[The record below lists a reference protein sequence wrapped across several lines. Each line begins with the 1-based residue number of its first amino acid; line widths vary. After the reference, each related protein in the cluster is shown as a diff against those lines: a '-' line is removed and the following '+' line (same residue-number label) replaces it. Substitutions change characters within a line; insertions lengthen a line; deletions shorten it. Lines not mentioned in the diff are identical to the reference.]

1 MPKPTPPSPMRPS
14 PTRLSPVL
22 LSRVV
27 ALTVAT
33 TMVCATLPPQAALA
47 QTDTSAVT
55 TPEQPPEALNPAQQV
70 DWVLTHHILPGFD
83 RLAAQSATLAEVAA
97 SHCTPDDPALRD
109 AFARAFDAWIA
120 ASHLRFGPTETDNR
134 AFALAF
140 WPDSRNK
147 IPGTLRRALTEA
159 TRDTL
164 TDADTFASQ
173 SVALRG
179 FYALEYLLFDAA
191 IQSEGTADQRC
202 ALVAAISADIA
213 RTTAAIRDD
222 WHNSYAVTLVSP
234 GPGNRYQS
242 EAEIRQEL
250 FKTLTTGFQVL
261 VDMRLGRPLGQF
273 DAPRPNRAEAR
284 RSARSQ
290 RHIVLT
296 LTAMEPLALALA
308 AGDPALMQDI
318 HAGFAKALTRASA
331 LDDPSLAGV
340 ADPARR
346 FRIEAVQQEVND
358 LRSLITTRLGPK
370 LGVTAG
376 FNSLDGD

>member
-1 MPKPTPPSPMRPS
+1 MPNPLSLSR
-14 PTRLSPVL
+14 TRLS
-22 LSRVV
+22 RVA

-33 TMVCATLPPQAALA
+33 AMICGTLPPQAALA
-47 QTDTSAVT
+47 QTDTTAVS
-55 TPEQPPEALNPAQQV
+55 TPNTPPQTLAPAHQL
-70 DWVLTHHILPGFD
+70 DWILTHHILPGFD
-83 RLAAQSATLAEVAA
+83 RLAQTSASLAEVAA
-97 SHCTPDDPALRD
+97 SHCTPDDPALRA
-109 AFARAFDAWIA
+109 AFTHAFDAWITV
-120 ASHLRFGPTETDNR
+120 SHLRFGPTETDNR

-147 IPGTLRRALTEA
+147 IPGTLRRAVTETPREELA
-159 TRDTL
+159 TPEV
-164 TDADTFASQ
+164 FASQ

-179 FYALEYLLFDAA
+179 FYALEYLLFDDA
-191 IQSEGTADQRC
+191 IQSEGNADQRC
-202 ALVAAISADIA
+202 ALVAAITTDIA
-213 RTTAAIRDD
+213 HTTAAIRDD

-273 DAPRPNRAEAR
+273 DAPRPNRTEAR

-290 RHIVLT
+290 RHIVLN

-308 AGDPALMQDI
+308 AGDPALMQEID
-318 HAGFAKALTRASA
+318 AGFAKALKRANA

-346 FRIEAVQQEVND
+346 FRIEALQQDIND

>member
-1 MPKPTPPSPMRPS
+1 MPNPLSLSR
-14 PTRLSPVL
+14 TRLS
-22 LSRVV
+22 RVA

-33 TMVCATLPPQAALA
+33 AMICGTLPPQAALA
-47 QTDTSAVT
+47 QTDTTAVSAPN
-55 TPEQPPEALNPAQQV
+55 TPPQTLAPAHQL
-70 DWVLTHHILPGFD
+70 DWILTHHILPGFD
-83 RLAAQSATLAEVAA
+83 RLAQTSATLAKVAA
-97 SHCTPDDPALRD
+97 SHCTPDDPALRA
-109 AFARAFDAWIA
+109 AFAHAFDAWVTV
-120 ASHLRFGPTETDNR
+120 SHLRFGPTETDNR

-147 IPGTLRRALTEA
+147 IPGTLRRAVTETPPEELA
-159 TRDTL
+159 TPEV
-164 TDADTFASQ
+164 FASQ

-179 FYALEYLLFDAA
+179 FYALEYLLFDDA
-191 IQSEGTADQRC
+191 IQSEGSADQRC
-202 ALVAAISADIA
+202 ALVAAITTDIA

-290 RHIVLT
+290 RHIVLN

-308 AGDPALMQDI
+308 AGDPALMQEI
-318 HAGFAKALTRASA
+318 NTGFAKALKRANA

-346 FRIEAVQQEVND
+346 FRIEALQQDIND

>member
-1 MPKPTPPSPMRPS
+1 MPNSVS
-14 PTRLSPVL
+14 
-22 LSRVV
+22 LSRLRLAPAV

-33 TMVCATLPPQAALA
+33 ALVCATLPPQAALA
-47 QTDTSAVT
+47 QTETTAVT
-55 TPEQPPEALNPAQQV
+55 APNTPPQTLAKAHQL
-70 DWVLTHHILPGFD
+70 DWILTNHILPGFD
-83 RLAAQSATLAEVAA
+83 RLAQSSATLAEVAA

-109 AFARAFDAWIA
+109 AFARAFDAWISV
-120 ASHLRFGPTETDNR
+120 SHLRFGPTETDNR

-159 TRDTL
+159 TRDSL
-164 TDADTFASQ
+164 TDADSFASQ

-222 WHNSYAVTLVSP
+222 WHNSYAVTLVTP

-273 DAPRPNRAEAR
+273 DAPRPKRAEAR

-290 RHIVLT
+290 HHIVLS

-308 AGDPALMQDI
+308 AGDPALVQDI
-318 HAGFAKALTRASA
+318 HAGFAKALKRASA

-346 FRIEAVQQEVND
+346 FRIEAVQQDIND